1 MPFMMPSSMA
11 FSSPDGRQM
20 TPSSVDGTSS
30 FTHSPGDGPPKRPMS
45 SSSSSVNMSCMSPDG
60 RAVHSL
66 SVSSSGSC
74 IVETHTLPLAG
85 TVEFQDDESTML
97 RSDKPSVIRTRLPHR
112 VATALQRCPAV
123 ELLCLDVDSTPS
135 STHTESID
143 QFGSPLLG
151 GRAKK
156 QSINLPSLCL
166 YTATEVFLFDIS
178 YEATPGVAEVDGTV
192 YSLQEPYEQFLI
204 DNPSCSIVRIR
215 QAPQKHKGY
224 ATMCPPGAMAM
235 LTMDRH
241 NGEYCLCLYHGKAGS
256 TAGSVQLT
264 VHYFPKEEL
273 DDPSERI
280 IDFCFCQSST
290 LSLLSSL
297 TVVFLKGSANV
308 FFASPI
314 LFRGTVVPSPTI
326 TNTLEFLDASIQEE
340 KGKTA
345 QWRQYRTAKQFLIDA
360 FPDNGRSNFVIT
372 GSATHS
378 AALEWPIQLQ
388 GPLFL
393 TPVVDDDYE
402 SLITAATIE
411 PFCSGG
417 ELSCFCIGYHG
428 DVVDFCVA
436 SPSVFVPR
444 FTLEPQEDT
453 YNLDEDLARGVT
465 VNRVSLRTVDEDTFV
480 RGASSSYGAP
490 VHKSK
495 SIQLIPDPIM
505 DTVIHYVSP
514 TSVVS
519 ISSNVT
525 RVASNHA
532 RERARQYG
540 SSSSSGRDGTL
551 FSPPSKRSDLQ
562 PKTTAW
568 VCLDVAFIDDVQ
580 NPLVGAV
587 VSCDVQLGH
596 VLVTRLAS
604 GQMVAVNLTET
615 RHLREMESLAGDSPT
630 RPLAIE
636 DGTASDTER
645 LLTQSLRETEPL
657 LDIVQPLIEKVHH
670 GISKMAQLGGSS
682 TPYSEITP
690 NVLAGAVAIGT
701 QCEKEVLLPLV
712 EMNEHVSAR
721 RSELTAMYQN
731 QIQQMKALQA
741 MILKLRERSGAIEEK
756 SETVKLNAQSL
767 AQRSASVLQSTTDL
781 LPTITEAE
789 YSYFEQ
795 LKRMESK
802 LAEWENEV
810 ERLKIKVSTLSDVF
824 KLGSAGCPMKISQEE
839 LINYKK
845 VLRASEKHIQK
856 YSTKLGSVEGRIF
869 EVAKV
874 VGLVSKS
881 EKPVLSI
888 Q

>member
-1 MPFMMPSSMA
+1 MPFMMPSSLA
-11 FSSPDGRQM
+11 FTSPDGRQK
-20 TPSSVDGTSS
+20 TPDGSTRYIQ
-30 FTHSPGDGPPKRPMS
+30 SPGDGPPKRPGS
-45 SSSSSVNMSCMSPDG
+45 SASTVNLSCMSPDG

-66 SVSSSGSC
+66 SVNDSGSC
-74 IVETHTLPLAG
+74 FIETHTLPLVG
-85 TVEFQDDESTML
+85 TVEFQDSDSSVL
-97 RSDKPSVIRTRLPHR
+97 GSDKPSIIRTRLPQR
-112 VATALQRCPAV
+112 VATALQRYPAT
-123 ELLCLDVDSTPS
+123 ELLCVDVDSPPS
-135 STHTESID
+135 STHPESPDYI
-143 QFGSPLLG
+143 GSPPLG
-151 GRAKK
+151 GRMKK

-166 YTATEVFLFDIS
+166 YTEVDVFLLDIS
-178 YEATPGVAEVDGTV
+178 YEVTPGAAEVEGTV
-192 YSLQEPYEQFLI
+192 WSLQEPYEQFLM

-215 QAPQKHKGY
+215 QAPQKYKGY
-224 ATMCPPGAMAM
+224 ATLCPPGAMAM
-235 LTMDRH
+235 LTVDRH

-256 TAGSVQLT
+256 IAGSIQLT

-280 IDFCFCQSST
+280 TDFCFCQSST

-314 LFRGTVVPSPTI
+314 LFRGTVIPSLTI
-326 TNTLEFLDASIQEE
+326 AKTLEFLDASIQEQN
-340 KGKTA
+340 GKTA

-360 FPDNGRSNFVIT
+360 FPDNGRSNFIMT
-372 GSATHS
+372 ATTNHS
-378 AALEWPIQLQ
+378 VALEWPIQLQ
-388 GPLFL
+388 GPLLL
-393 TPVVDDDYE
+393 TPDADDDYQ

-411 PFCSGG
+411 PFGSAG
-417 ELSCFCIGYHG
+417 ELSSFCIGYYG

-444 FTLEPQEDT
+444 FTLEPEEDT
-453 YNLDEDLARGVT
+453 YNLDEDLARGLT
-465 VNRVSLRTVDEDTFV
+465 VNRVSLRNVDEATLV
-480 RGASSSYGAP
+480 GEVSASYDGP
-490 VHKSK
+490 TYKTKRV
-495 SIQLIPDPIM
+495 QLIPDPIM

-525 RVASNHA
+525 RVVTNHA
-532 RERARQYG
+532 REKARQHC
-540 SSSSSGRDGTL
+540 SSSSSGSDSAL

-568 VCLDVAFIDDVQ
+568 MCLDVAFIDGVQ
-580 NPLVGAV
+580 NPVVGAV

-615 RHLREMESLAGDSPT
+615 RHLREMEGSAGDSP
-630 RPLAIE
+630 PQLLAIE
-636 DGTASDTER
+636 DGTLSDNER

-657 LDIVQPLIEKVHH
+657 LDIVHPLIEKVYQ
-670 GISKMAQLGGSS
+670 GISKMAQLGGTS

-690 NVLAGAVAIGT
+690 NVLAAAVAIHN

-731 QIQQMKALQA
+731 QIQQLKALQE
-741 MILKLRERSGAIEEK
+741 MILKLRERSRAIEEK
-756 SETVKLNAQSL
+756 SEIVKSNAQSL

-781 LPTITEAE
+781 LPTITQAE
-789 YSYFEQ
+789 YSYFQQ
-795 LKRMESK
+795 LQRMDSK
-802 LAEWENEV
+802 STEWENEV
-810 ERLKIKVSTLSDVF
+810 ERLKIKVSTLSNMFDN
-824 KLGSAGCPMKISQEE
+824 GSAECPMKISQEE

-845 VLRASEKHIQK
+845 VLRASEKLIQK
-856 YSTKLGSVEGRIF
+856 YSNKLGSAEGRIT
-869 EVAKV
+869 EVAKA
-874 VGLVSKS
+874 VGFVSNP
-881 EKPVLSI
+881 EKPPLSI